1 MNNYE
6 VYKYYNSNSKLSYT
20 PHFTLIKVAFLIIG
34 ISFLLRV
41 GDMDMYKLGSDFM
54 GQVIS
59 EAVEES
65 NNNLMDAFDDL
76 MTPIG
81 QKGSYMRKRGRKTVI
96 PEMTLKAAIAEYL
109 NSDKT
114 LVEVGKEYNLSPST
128 LQYHVN
134 KTK

>member
-1 MNNYE
+1 MSNYE
-6 VYKYYNSNSKLSYT
+6 VYKYYNSNTKLSYT

-41 GDMDMYKLGSDFM
+41 GNMDMYKLGSDFM

-65 NNNLMDAFDDL
+65 NNNLVGAFNEL

-81 QKGSYMRKRGRKTVI
+81 
-96 PEMTLKAAIAEYL
+96 
-109 NSDKT
+109 
-114 LVEVGKEYNLSPST
+114 
-128 LQYHVN
+128 
-134 KTK
+134 